1 MTYVWLVITL
11 AGTVAA
17 QLLLKKGLN
26 QVGQAPS
33 QIGGMFPFLVHA
45 FSNIY
50 VLAAMVSVVVAALAW
65 ILALSRVGLGHV
77 YPFMSLS
84 FVLVAI
90 FSVMLFKENIAL
102 LGWVGIV
109 LVCAGVF
116 LVLRS

>member
-1 MTYVWLVITL
+1 MTYVLLLITL
-11 AGTVAA
+11 SGTVAA

-33 QIGGMFPFLVHA
+33 QVESVVPFLWHA

-50 VLAAMVSVVVAALAW
+50 VLAAMLSVVVAALAW
-65 ILALSRVGLGHV
+65 ILALSRVELGHV
-77 YPFMSLS
+77 YPFMGLS
-84 FVLVAI
+84 FVLVAL
-90 FSVMLFKENIAL
+90 FSVVFLKENIAV
-102 LGWVGIV
+102 LGWIGIV